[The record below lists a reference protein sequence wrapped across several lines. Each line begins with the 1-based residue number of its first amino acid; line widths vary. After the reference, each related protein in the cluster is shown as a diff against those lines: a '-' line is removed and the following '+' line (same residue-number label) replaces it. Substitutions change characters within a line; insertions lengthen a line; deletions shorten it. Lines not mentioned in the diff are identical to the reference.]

1 MMAADVV
8 PPSAVHAAA
17 SARVASRAATN
28 PARVRFGRFELDEAN
43 ALLLC
48 DGSDVALAP
57 RPFKLLCAL
66 VRQPGSLLTKDALLD
81 EVWGHRFVTDSA
93 LKTAVSDLRM
103 VLGDDPRNPHCIQTV
118 SRRGYRF
125 VAATTVVSAAP
136 SARDS
141 STGEIGFD
149 LSPPAFATMEEVRCA
164 RELWLQLTAL
174 ILGQRSPQPEPSV
187 VGAH

>member
-8 PPSAVHAAA
+8 PLSTVHAAA
-17 SARVASRAATN
+17 SARDASRAA
-28 PARVRFGRFELDEAN
+28 PASARVRFSRFELDEAN

-66 VRQPGSLLTKDALLD
+66 ARQPGSLLTKNALLD
-81 EVWGHRFVTDSA
+81 EVWGHRFVSDSA
-93 LKTAVSDLRM
+93 LKTTVSDLRM
-103 VLGDDPRNPHCIQTV
+103 VLGDDPRNPRCIQTV

-125 VAATTVVSAAP
+125 VAATTVASAAP
-136 SARDS
+136 SARD
-141 STGEIGFD
+141 TPMGEIGFD
-149 LSPPAFATMEEVRCA
+149 LSPPAFATMEDMRCA

-174 ILGQRSPQPEPSV
+174 ILGQRSPQAEPMA